1 MRSGYRARAV
11 VANRSRCDGL
21 PTAARAAVDSGGP
34 ASRPAV
40 ATHPIFIRTEVPHVR
55 ERVAIFIDGSNLYNG
70 MRENLRST
78 RVNLSELMRQLG
90 RERDLVRCYYFNAP
104 LTDDYDEELRDG
116 QQRFFESLRRI
127 PYVTVRLG
135 RLHRRPDGA
144 LVEKGIDV
152 AIAVEALS
160 LAHQNAYDACL
171 LVSGDGDYVELVEAI
186 KRLGKHVEVA
196 MFKNQS
202 AGVLLEHA
210 DVFRP
215 LDECDWTKI
224 LF

>member
-1 MRSGYRARAV
+1 MRK
-11 VANRSRCDGL
+11 
-21 PTAARAAVDSGGP
+21 
-34 ASRPAV
+34 
-40 ATHPIFIRTEVPHVR
+40 
-55 ERVAIFIDGSNLYNG
+55 RVAIFIDGSNLYNG
-70 MRENLRST
+70 MRENLRNT
-78 RVNLSELMRQLG
+78 RVNLAELIRQLSG
-90 RERDLVRCYYFNAP
+90 DRDLVRCYYYNAP
-104 LTDDYDEELRDG
+104 LTDDYEEDQREG

-127 PYVTVRLG
+127 PFVTVRLG

-160 LAHQNAYDACL
+160 LAFNDGYDAAV

-202 AGVLLEHA
+202 AGILLEHT
-210 DVFRP
+210 DIFTP
-215 LDECDWTKI
+215 LDDCDWTRI

>member
-1 MRSGYRARAV
+1 M
-11 VANRSRCDGL
+11 
-21 PTAARAAVDSGGP
+21 
-34 ASRPAV
+34 
-40 ATHPIFIRTEVPHVR
+40 VR

-70 MRENLRST
+70 MRENLHST
-78 RVNLSELMRQLG
+78 RVNLSELIRQLVG
-90 RERDLVRCYYFNAP
+90 SRELVRCYYYNAP
-104 LTDDYDEELRDG
+104 LTEDYDEELRDG
-116 QQRFFESLRRI
+116 QHRFFESLRRI

-135 RLHRRPDGA
+135 RLHRRTDGS

-160 LAHQNAYDACL
+160 LAHRGAYDCCV

-186 KRLGKHVEVA
+186 KRNGQHVECA

-202 AGVLLEHA
+202 AGVLLEYA

-215 LDECDWTKI
+215 LDELDWTKI

>member
-1 MRSGYRARAV
+1 M
-11 VANRSRCDGL
+11 
-21 PTAARAAVDSGGP
+21 
-34 ASRPAV
+34 
-40 ATHPIFIRTEVPHVR
+40 H
-55 ERVAIFIDGSNLYNG
+55 ERVALFIDGSNLYNG

-78 RVNLSELMRQLG
+78 RVNLAELIKQLAAG
-90 RERDLVRCYYFNAP
+90 REVVRCYYYNAP

-116 QQRFFESLRRI
+116 QHRFFESLRRI

-160 LAHQNAYDACL
+160 LAHQGAYDCCV

-186 KRLGKHVEVA
+186 KRLGKHVECA

-202 AGVLLEHA
+202 AGVLMEHA

-215 LDECDWTKI
+215 LDECDWSKV

>member
-1 MRSGYRARAV
+1 M
-11 VANRSRCDGL
+11 
-21 PTAARAAVDSGGP
+21 
-34 ASRPAV
+34 
-40 ATHPIFIRTEVPHVR
+40 R
-55 ERVAIFIDGSNLYNG
+55 ERIAIFIDGSNLYNG

-78 RVNLSELMRQLG
+78 RVNLAELIQQLSAD
-90 RERDLVRCYYFNAP
+90 RTLLRCYYYNAP

-160 LAHQNAYDACL
+160 LALQGAYDTCM

-186 KRLGKHVEVA
+186 KRQGKHVEVA

-202 AGVLLEHA
+202 AGVLMEHC

-215 LDECDWTKI
+215 LDEYDWNKI